1 MQKVSSVLTD
11 VTQHELNALLTNVGE
26 LIPHMSAQ
34 ECESTISFLI
44 PVLENALKTRDAS
57 LVPDHLNG
65 KSGSDLVKAIM
76 ERRTKVIPETIQKK
90 KEHIEDKVF
99 EPDQVLPKPQKSSNR
114 SGVKRPREQEK
125 SSPFLDKAFEGD
137 QVLPKPQKSSNSS
150 GVKRAREV
158 ISILDDDSDSGEK
171 AWAPYDNEKA
181 PNIKRVFRFGYQ
193 HGEPGLFIEAATRFN
208 TQLFYWFANIESLMF
223 IDNLYKRK
231 KKELYNVLL
240 NDISQS
246 VEVTKELRDFLG
258 QTDWGR
264 TMIQSL

>member
-1 MQKVSSVLTD
+1 MQEVPPVFTH

-26 LIPHMSAQ
+26 LVHHMSPQ
-34 ECESTISFLI
+34 ECEPTISFLI
-44 PVLENALKTRDAS
+44 PVLKNALKARDAS

-65 KSGSDLVKAIM
+65 KSGSDLVEAIM
-76 ERRTKVIPETIQKK
+76 ERRTKAKV
-90 KEHIEDKVF
+90 HIE
-99 EPDQVLPKPQKSSNR
+99 
-114 SGVKRPREQEK
+114 
-125 SSPFLDKAFEGD
+125 DKAFEGD
-137 QVLPKPQKSSNSS
+137 QVLPKPQRSGNRS
-150 GVKRAREV
+150 GVKRPREV

-171 AWAPYDNEKA
+171 SWAPYDNEKA
-181 PNIKRVFRFGYQ
+181 PNIKRVFRFGHQ

-246 VEVTKELRDFLG
+246 MELTKELCDFLY

-264 TMIQSL
+264 TMIQSLNF

>member
-1 MQKVSSVLTD
+1 MQEVSTVFTH
-11 VTQHELNALLTNVGE
+11 VAQHELNALLTNVGE
-26 LIPHMSAQ
+26 LVPHMSAQ
-34 ECESTISFLI
+34 ECESTISFLL
-44 PVLENALKTRDAS
+44 PVLENALKARDAS

-76 ERRTKVIPETIQKK
+76 ERRTKA
-90 KEHIEDKVF
+90 KEHIEDKAF
-99 EPDQVLPKPQKSSNR
+99 EGDRVLPKPQKSSNR
-114 SGVKRPREQEK
+114 SGVKRAREQEK
-125 SSPFLDKAFEGD
+125 SSPFLD
-137 QVLPKPQKSSNSS
+137 
-150 GVKRAREV
+150 
-158 ISILDDDSDSGEK
+158 DDSDSGEK
-171 AWAPYDNEKA
+171 SWAPYDNEKA

-246 VEVTKELRDFLG
+246 MELTKELCDFLH